1 MGYMIRNGDQNWVS
15 VSRTMKQ
22 LGEGGRP
29 SDWYKHLVLQEHV
42 FSLLSCLVLISLNV
56 RFKDKNC
63 ALQYNLLLE
72 KADIPTR
79 KRGEKTD
86 SSETPAQRIVNQ
98 LAQERIAELKII
110 LGEVVFTYF

>member
-1 MGYMIRNGDQNWVS
+1 
-15 VSRTMKQ
+15 MKQ

-29 SDWYKHLVLQEHV
+29 SDW
-42 FSLLSCLVLISLNV
+42 
-56 RFKDKNC
+56 FKDKNC

-98 LAQERIAELKII
+98 LSQERMAELKLI
-110 LGEVVFTYF
+110 LGKLYKIL

>member
-1 MGYMIRNGDQNWVS
+1 MTGNRFKS
-15 VSRTMKQ
+15 
-22 LGEGGRP
+22 
-29 SDWYKHLVLQEHV
+29 
-42 FSLLSCLVLISLNV
+42 FLLIVPHNLL

-79 KRGEKTD
+79 KRGEKAD

-110 LGEVVFTYF
+110 LGEITLTHF

>member
-1 MGYMIRNGDQNWVS
+1 MKGKVNGIHNQEW
-15 VSRTMKQ
+15 RPE
-22 LGEGGRP
+22 LGLSI
-29 SDWYKHLVLQEHV
+29 SDDEAAWRGWQAQRLVILQEHV
-42 FSLLSCLVLISLNV
+42 FLLLSCLVLISVNV

-110 LGEVVFTYF
+110 LGEEMP

>member
-1 MGYMIRNGDQNWVS
+1 MF
-15 VSRTMKQ
+15 
-22 LGEGGRP
+22 L
-29 SDWYKHLVLQEHV
+29 
-42 FSLLSCLVLISLNV
+42 LLSCLLLISFDF

-110 LGEVVFTYF
+110 LGEEMS

>member
-1 MGYMIRNGDQNWVS
+1 MF
-15 VSRTMKQ
+15 
-22 LGEGGRP
+22 L
-29 SDWYKHLVLQEHV
+29 
-42 FSLLSCLVLISLNV
+42 LLSCLVLISFDF

-110 LGEVVFTYF
+110 LGEDALTLELITFVTIIAN

>member
-1 MGYMIRNGDQNWVS
+1 MQH
-15 VSRTMKQ
+15 
-22 LGEGGRP
+22 E
-29 SDWYKHLVLQEHV
+29 
-42 FSLLSCLVLISLNV
+42 SLTLFFFL

-86 SSETPAQRIVNQ
+86 SNETPAQRIVNQ
-98 LAQERIAELKII
+98 LAQDRIAELKII
-110 LGEVVFTYF
+110 LGR

>member
-1 MGYMIRNGDQNWVS
+1 MRFEDSSSFCLSGFIF
-15 VSRTMKQ
+15 
-22 LGEGGRP
+22 
-29 SDWYKHLVLQEHV
+29 
-42 FSLLSCLVLISLNV
+42 FS

-79 KRGEKTD
+79 KRGEKAD

-98 LAQERIAELKII
+98 LAQERIAELKIV
-110 LGEVVFTYF
+110 LGEIKLTYAKHR

>member
-1 MGYMIRNGDQNWVS
+1 M
-15 VSRTMKQ
+15 
-22 LGEGGRP
+22 
-29 SDWYKHLVLQEHV
+29 
-42 FSLLSCLVLISLNV
+42 SLTFLP

-79 KRGEKTD
+79 KRGEKAD

-110 LGEVVFTYF
+110 LGEITLTYF

>member
-1 MGYMIRNGDQNWVS
+1 M
-15 VSRTMKQ
+15 
-22 LGEGGRP
+22 L
-29 SDWYKHLVLQEHV
+29 
-42 FSLLSCLVLISLNV
+42 

-79 KRGEKTD
+79 KRGEKAD

-110 LGEVVFTYF
+110 LGDITFKNILLTQRVLRKRTP

>member
-1 MGYMIRNGDQNWVS
+1 MF
-15 VSRTMKQ
+15 
-22 LGEGGRP
+22 L
-29 SDWYKHLVLQEHV
+29 
-42 FSLLSCLVLISLNV
+42 LLSCLVLISFDF

-98 LAQERIAELKII
+98 LAQERIAELKVI
-110 LGEVVFTYF
+110 LGEDAFLDILLTSGSDLQRKSGSRSSSLRNRLSC

>member
-1 MGYMIRNGDQNWVS
+1 
-15 VSRTMKQ
+15 MKQ

-29 SDWYKHLVLQEHV
+29 SDW
-42 FSLLSCLVLISLNV
+42 
-56 RFKDKNC
+56 FKDKNC

-98 LAQERIAELKII
+98 LSQERMAELKLI
-110 LGEVVFTYF
+110 LGKLYKIKTFTISLQKKSVWRF

>member
-1 MGYMIRNGDQNWVS
+1 MTGNRFFGPM
-15 VSRTMKQ
+15 
-22 LGEGGRP
+22 
-29 SDWYKHLVLQEHV
+29 
-42 FSLLSCLVLISLNV
+42 SLNLIFLP

-79 KRGEKTD
+79 KRGEKAD

-110 LGEVVFTYF
+110 LGEITLTYF